1 MTDVDGNKIVSKLSN
16 EIVDEI
22 KKSNQKVTEK
32 ELKSKIDLKI
42 KQIIEKKK
50 LQEEAKKQA
59 QFAKD
64 EKFIEEEFTNIKN
77 VIDEDNEEDNEKDQ
91 KYETKNNDIKNEVN
105 NIDEVED
112 NEELNNINK
121 DNDTEKKPFFLEI
134 TDLYKE
140 EYNKSING
148 FKNFINSFEVIKN
161 ASLFE
166 KIFLSL
172 FIIIPALLSGF
183 VGLLL
188 LLIVL
193 VFWQIS
199 IIFKAILRS
208 FKKVETFFYDN
219 MKKIKAT
226 ITSFKNSGGLFKRL
240 IFSNFLYSILCLNG
254 LFYLLMKGMMIPI
267 SSLDKLNKILGNLAT
282 KTTRGISN
290 VLKSPSELALS
301 SIKNNALSASHSNS
315 INGFSNS
322 ISGSGR
328 GLRTG
333 LGRFTKNRMRNQ
345 AKRRFAKDLQRER
358 AKYNSKSAYM
368 DGRYISEDI
377 FNTKNTTTEN
387 KNTQNINEDIKTR
400 GEENQERLR
409 DLVFDTENQRRPFS
423 YNLSDRA
430 MEDLMMS
437 NITDDILNHI
447 KNNFKDIIDDKP
459 IRDIQPEIPLN
470 NNMSKITDDL
480 KTETQEKIDNIN
492 SAQNNLNSLGY
503 QDPISLSSQYK
514 DMRDNGVEYPV
525 TETLKAQ
532 NQNWDQLSQDDKIR
546 AAINVGDIR
555 AGQEDLRDLH
565 HYNEWT
571 KDEGKNISYESYLST
586 KLENAQRD
594 CQQESSEFKERY
606 GHDCEQLI
614 QQSMKE
620 NNIPLEKSMNNQ
632 EFEKVAMD
640 IVKKF
645 PEEKQVEMAKD
656 LREYNL
662 TYVEVQNCKKDL
674 QREKQISTE
683 KTETEKNDEK
693 REVTEKIN
701 HSMKS
706 FVDMVEERRQN
717 NNIENKQEKSNG
729 QKSEGRTM

>member
-42 KQIIEKKK
+42 KQIIERKR
-50 LQEEAKKQA
+50 LQEEAKKQE
-59 QFAKD
+59 QFVKD

-77 VIDEDNEEDNEKDQ
+77 VIDEDNEEDNKKDQ
-91 KYETKNNDIKNEVN
+91 EYETKNNDIKNEVN

-121 DNDTEKKPFFLEI
+121 DNGTEKKPFFLEI

-301 SIKNNALSASHSNS
+301 SIKNNALSASS
-315 INGFSNS
+315 
-322 ISGSGR
+322 
-328 GLRTG
+328 
-333 LGRFTKNRMRNQ
+333 
-345 AKRRFAKDLQRER
+345 
-358 AKYNSKSAYM
+358 
-368 DGRYISEDI
+368 
-377 FNTKNTTTEN
+377 
-387 KNTQNINEDIKTR
+387 
-400 GEENQERLR
+400 
-409 DLVFDTENQRRPFS
+409 
-423 YNLSDRA
+423 
-430 MEDLMMS
+430 
-437 NITDDILNHI
+437 
-447 KNNFKDIIDDKP
+447 
-459 IRDIQPEIPLN
+459 
-470 NNMSKITDDL
+470 
-480 KTETQEKIDNIN
+480 
-492 SAQNNLNSLGY
+492 
-503 QDPISLSSQYK
+503 
-514 DMRDNGVEYPV
+514 
-525 TETLKAQ
+525 
-532 NQNWDQLSQDDKIR
+532 
-546 AAINVGDIR
+546 
-555 AGQEDLRDLH
+555 
-565 HYNEWT
+565 
-571 KDEGKNISYESYLST
+571 
-586 KLENAQRD
+586 
-594 CQQESSEFKERY
+594 
-606 GHDCEQLI
+606 
-614 QQSMKE
+614 
-620 NNIPLEKSMNNQ
+620 
-632 EFEKVAMD
+632 
-640 IVKKF
+640 
-645 PEEKQVEMAKD
+645 
-656 LREYNL
+656 
-662 TYVEVQNCKKDL
+662 
-674 QREKQISTE
+674 
-683 KTETEKNDEK
+683 
-693 REVTEKIN
+693 
-701 HSMKS
+701 
-706 FVDMVEERRQN
+706 
-717 NNIENKQEKSNG
+717 
-729 QKSEGRTM
+729 

>member
-1 MTDVDGNKIVSKLSN
+1 MSNVNSDKIITNITNEVVEEVKQTNKKI
-16 EIVDEI
+16 
-22 KKSNQKVTEK
+22 TEK
-32 ELKSKIDLKI
+32 DLKNRIDIKI
-42 KQIIEKKK
+42 KQIIEKRR
-50 LQEEAKKQA
+50 LQEEAKRKE
-59 QFAKD
+59 QFAK
-64 EKFIEEEFTNIKN
+64 EEEFIEKQFMNIN
-77 VIDEDNEEDNEKDQ
+77 LNEENADDLDNDESNDNNKFEINEF
-91 KYETKNNDIKNEVN
+91 YIEENNDNQDNTE
-105 NIDEVED
+105 NI
-112 NEELNNINK
+112 
-121 DNDTEKKPFFLEI
+121 EKKPFLLEI
-134 TDLYKE
+134 TTLYQE

-148 FKNFINSFEVIKN
+148 FKNFFGSFEVIKN

-172 FIIIPALLSGF
+172 FIIIPALLSGI
-183 VGLLL
+183 VGFLILLF
-188 LLIVL
+188 LII
-193 VFWQIS
+193 FWQMN
-199 IIFKAILRS
+199 IIIKALLRF
-208 FKKVETFFYDN
+208 FKKAEETFSN
-219 MKKIKAT
+219 NIKKLKKL
-226 ITSFKNSGGLFKRL
+226 ITSFKNGNSLFKRL
-240 IFSNFLYSILCLNG
+240 IFSNFLYSILCING
-254 LFYLLMKGMMIPI
+254 LFYLLMKGMMFPI
-267 SSLDKLNKILGNLAT
+267 SSLDKLNKILGNLVS

-290 VLKSPSELALS
+290 ILKSPSDLALS
-301 SIKNNALSASHSNS
+301 NIKNNALSSSHDGHSL
-315 INGFSNS
+315 GFSNS
-322 ISGSGR
+322 IAGSNSNSR
-328 GLRTG
+328 VGLS
-333 LGRFTKNRMRNQ
+333 
-345 AKRRFAKDLQRER
+345 RFAKNRIRSQARREF
-358 AKYNSKSAYM
+358 AKELKNSRLNNKSNSLSLNKRYM
-368 DGRYISEDI
+368 NENI
-377 FNTKNTTTEN
+377 FNTNNTTTEN
-387 KNTQNINEDIKTR
+387 KNTTNINENIKTR
-400 GEENQERLR
+400 YDENQERLR
-409 DLVFDTENQRRPFS
+409 DLITDTENQRRPFS
-423 YNLSDRA
+423 YNLSDKA
-430 MEDLMMS
+430 IEDMFFLGVADSILS
-437 NITDDILNHI
+437 NIKD
-447 KNNFKDIIDDKP
+447 NFKDIIDNNP
-459 IRDIQPEIPLN
+459 ILPPTKSIN

-480 KTETQEKIDNIN
+480 RTETQEKIENIT

-662 TYVEVQNCKKDL
+662 TYVEMQNCKKDL
-674 QREKQISTE
+674 QQEKQISTE
-683 KTETEKNDEK
+683 KTEIEKNDEK
-693 REVTEKIN
+693 KEVTEKIN
-701 HSMKS
+701 HSIKS
-706 FVDMVEERRQN
+706 FVDIVEERRQN
-717 NNIENKQEKSNG
+717 NSIQNIQGKSDG
-729 QKSEGRTM
+729 QKNEGRTM

>member
-1 MTDVDGNKIVSKLSN
+1 MTDVDENKIVSKLSN
-16 EIVDEI
+16 EVVEEI
-22 KKSNQKVTEK
+22 KKSNKKVTEK
-32 ELKSKIDLKI
+32 ELKNKIDLKI
-42 KQIIEKKK
+42 KQIIERKR
-50 LQEEAKKQA
+50 LQEEAKKQE
-59 QFAKD
+59 QFVKD

-77 VIDEDNEEDNEKDQ
+77 VIDEDNEEDNKKDQ
-91 KYETKNNDIKNEVN
+91 EYETKNNDIKNEVN

-193 VFWQIS
+193 VFWQVS
-199 IIFKAILRS
+199 IIFKTFLKY
-208 FKKVETFFYDN
+208 FKKVETFFYN
-219 MKKIKAT
+219 NIKKIKAT

-254 LFYLLMKGMMIPI
+254 IFYLLMKGMMIPI

-301 SIKNNALSASHSNS
+301 SIKNNALSASHSGHSNS
-315 INGFSNS
+315 FSNN
-322 ISGSGR
+322 ISVSSR

-333 LGRFTKNRMRNQ
+333 LGL
-345 AKRRFAKDLQRER
+345 FAKNSIRNKARRQFVKDLKRER
-358 AKYNSKSAYM
+358 AKYNSKSIYM
-368 DGRYISEDI
+368 DGRYINENI

-409 DLVFDTENQRRPFS
+409 DLVLDTENQRRPFS

-532 NQNWDQLSQDDKIR
+532 NHNWDQLSQDDKIR

-717 NNIENKQEKSNG
+717 NSIENKQEKSNG